1 MIDLIS
7 SPRRNAL
14 VMDESPYFKLEIFGP
29 AEAVEDILAA
39 LAATHAGEIGNYD
52 HCSSITPVQGTYR
65 PLEGAQPAIGEVGK
79 MFYGSEVK
87 IEVNC
92 REKYLME
99 AIQAVRDV
107 HPYEEPVINVIPLA
121 NTRYGATQ

>member
-1 MIDLIS
+1 MTNY
-7 SPRRNAL
+7 SPF
-14 VMDESPYFKLEIFGP
+14 FKLEVFCP
-29 AEAVEDILAA
+29 EDSVDAILSA
-39 LAATHAGEIGNYD
+39 LAACHAGEIGKYD
-52 HCSSITPVQGTYR
+52 HCSTISQVQGTYR

-79 MFYGSEVK
+79 LFMGSEYK

-92 REKYLME
+92 REEFLAE

-121 NTRYGATQ
+121 NHRYGATI

>member
-1 MIDLIS
+1 MNV
-7 SPRRNAL
+7 SPF
-14 VMDESPYFKLEIFGP
+14 FKLEIFAP
-29 AEAVEDILAA
+29 AEAVDEILEV

-52 HCSSITPVQGTYR
+52 HCTSITQVDGSYR
-65 PLEGAQPAIGEVGK
+65 PLEGATPAVGEVGK
-79 MFYGSEVK
+79 LFFGGEVK

-92 REKYLME
+92 REGYLME

-121 NTRYGATQ
+121 NARYGATM